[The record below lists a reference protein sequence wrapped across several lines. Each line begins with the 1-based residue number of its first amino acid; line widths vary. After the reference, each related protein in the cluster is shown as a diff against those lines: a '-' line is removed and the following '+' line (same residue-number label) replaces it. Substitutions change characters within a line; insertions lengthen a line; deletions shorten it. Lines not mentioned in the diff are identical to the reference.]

1 MIDFDATADARILRC
16 DVEKPLDLP
25 SKAQRAETSP
35 RTDQAGSFQKGPLA
49 SGRGKHMDGVKS
61 PVRSLSRIDAAG
73 GLPVLIKTFA
83 IRPVARRVSRL
94 GRSRGI
100 SDNKR

>member
-1 MIDFDATADARILRC
+1 
-16 DVEKPLDLP
+16 
-25 SKAQRAETSP
+25 
-35 RTDQAGSFQKGPLA
+35 
-49 SGRGKHMDGVKS
+49 MDGVKS